1 MSLAA
6 SLAKFKSEMS
16 ESAARNASSARPAGP
31 VPART
36 STPQPGNKRPRDPPA
51 TTAPMAPAA
60 GHKTGTSA
68 GAEIMTHMV
77 YAVQHLKDKFPV
89 AITLPDILT
98 YLSLPS
104 DLQKH
109 APLIRRALVGHDR
122 IALVPKHEAPNGKES
137 FRYNPIHPVTNAEE
151 MKSYLASLPTA
162 AGIPVRELKDG
173 WPTCVPELES
183 LAAKHEVLLLRQKKD
198 NAPKTVYPDSATFYV
213 HMDDDFVDFWSK
225 CKLPASEAE
234 LRTELEKANLTPT
247 SQVKEIK
254 KGNIHKKEK
263 KKVNRRGG
271 KTTNLHMMGILRDY
285 KK

>member
-16 ESAARNASSARPAGP
+16 ESAARNASSARPSAP
-31 VPART
+31 APART
-36 STPQPGNKRPRDPPA
+36 STPQPGNKRPRD
-51 TTAPMAPAA
+51 APAPA
-60 GHKTGTSA
+60 VTALAMSTNPGTQTGSTIMSSMVFA
-68 GAEIMTHMV
+68 VENLKKVFPKAFPLSEI
-77 YAVQHLKDKFPV
+77 LRF
-89 AITLPDILT
+89 
-98 YLSLPS
+98 LSLPV

-122 IALVPKHEAPNGKES
+122 IAVIPKHESPDGKEN
-137 FRYNPIHPVTNAEE
+137 FRYNPPHPVTNAEE
-151 MKSYLASLPTA
+151 MKSYLATLPTA

-173 WPTCVPELES
+173 WPNCVPELEA

-213 HMDDDFVDFWSK
+213 HMDSDFVDFWSK

-254 KGNIHKKEK
+254 KGNMMKKEK
-263 KKVNRRGG
+263 KRVNRRGG